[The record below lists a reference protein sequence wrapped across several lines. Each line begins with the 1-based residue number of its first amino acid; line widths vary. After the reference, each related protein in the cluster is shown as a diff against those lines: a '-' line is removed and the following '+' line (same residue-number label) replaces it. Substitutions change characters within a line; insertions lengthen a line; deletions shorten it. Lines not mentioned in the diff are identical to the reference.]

1 MEKVEKVG
9 AVLRQRL
16 VQSVKTGLAENNSVF
31 VVKYSQLSSSQLD
44 GFRKSVSK
52 IGANVHV
59 AKNRLARLALED
71 ADQKDL
77 AQAIEGQTAFIWG
90 NEDSVTLAK
99 AIMDFVKDSG
109 DEKVEVKGGILDK
122 AFLKST
128 DVKKL
133 AELPAK
139 EVLQAQLLQ
148 IMLAPLTRF
157 AGCLNAKSRDLLS
170 ILKQLSEKKE
180 GGK

>member
-9 AVLRQRL
+9 KILRNRL
-16 VQSVKTGLAENNSVF
+16 VNNVKAGIEENNNIF
-31 VVKYSQLSSSQLD
+31 VVKYSQLSSSQMD
-44 GFRKSVSK
+44 SFRKSLSK
-52 IGANVHV
+52 LGANVRV
-59 AKNRLARLALED
+59 AKNRLAKIALED
-71 ADQKDL
+71 AEQKGL
-77 AQAIEGQTAFIWG
+77 AQQIEGQTAFVWS

-109 DEKVEVKGGILDK
+109 GEKVEVKGGILDK

-148 IMLAPLTRF
+148 MMLAPLTRF

-180 GGK
+180 GGQ